1 MCVSVSLCVW
11 CVCEPLP
18 RFLLSLSLPPPFLPP
33 SLPCSLSL
41 SLSLFLS
48 PSLALSLALSLY
60 LYLYLYFSLTSPNPP
75 HRLPPPPQKKGVFAT
90 HSRRCRCVSPTLVCA
105 RCGLSRQVACVCV
118 CVSYVPCA
126 CVSMSHMYM
135 HIYSCMLYQRTR
147 RHCPRDAE
155 CDACE
160 LCLVVWV
167 CVSLGGCA
175 V

>member
-41 SLSLFLS
+41 SLSLSLS

-118 CVSYVPCA
+118 SV
-126 CVSMSHMYM
+126 SHMYHVRVCLCHICTCIYTHVCYIKGRVATVPEMPNAM
-135 HIYSCMLYQRTR
+135 HVSSVL
-147 RHCPRDAE
+147 
-155 CDACE
+155 
-160 LCLVVWV
+160 LCGS
-167 CVSLGGCA
+167 VSH
-175 V
+175 